1 MFRKKQSIIKTLGL
15 VALGSFALS
24 LATYTPN
31 IAQAAETLSLSE
43 KSFLMRGANLEL
55 ASGNLRFS
63 AVLEKGE
70 AEKKFGANFDL
81 LEEAGVLVLPTKNV
95 SGTITLETSGVE
107 KTVTKKS
114 DWLLVWDVKGA
125 EGKEFYQF
133 SALIDDAKSGEE
145 LTEYTAVGYVTTAD
159 GTIYTEPVT
168 RSVAQVARAT
178 YDNKSFVYSSK
189 VLPYIPDCEV
199 SFVVADGDSMDAI
212 NVRYGDEIPEMDVPT
227 KEGWEFD
234 GWYMNGEPFS
244 GAGKKVLDNVEVRAG
259 YSKALETKK
268 TKIDVRYDNTF
279 DFSGVADKLSKI
291 MIGDTVVDSSLY
303 ALNDGVLTLK
313 KEGLSA
319 LGLTNGQRYDLQFYV
334 GDYEYYK
341 TSLQA
346 SERTLI
352 FNAADFESVL
362 EADLAGDYALAND
375 LDFTGLQPTPVGSN
389 SAQFTGTLDGQG
401 FTLKNYTAHADTSVF
416 TGELELGWRSV
427 IHSIGKGGVVK
438 NLGIEYTNAYWR
450 SIAPFARNN
459 GTIDNVCVKAT
470 YTRNDMSTVVQN
482 TANAGIVAINAGT
495 IKNCIANVHFSD
507 LKMKLAGAITHEN
520 YAGAK
525 VENCYAVTNVALNPV
540 HTDKGFSE
548 GNEVYAHVNALLN
561 GLSGRLTKEN
571 GWSNAWDFKN
581 VSETG
586 LVIKSLNFGK
596 SISCGQIAYLSAG
609 IEGKLES
616 VIESDMSGEY
626 VLTSN
631 LNFDGITTAPIGNAN
646 NHFVGKLDGNG
657 YTIKNYV
664 GGVSTDNADG
674 NVCARSFIA
683 IIGAGGVVTNLGLEY
698 TNGNEKRMAP
708 FGYNYG
714 TIENVY
720 VKTNLP
726 GTAQT
731 NDASNVSGGM
741 VSVNYTGGIIKNC
754 IVDVIYG
761 ATNTLADSNS
771 GAAVGRNI
779 HGTIMNCYAVCN
791 LSLTITKT
799 NEGSAKATNVGVY
812 TSIADLVAA
821 QSASVTAE
829 NGWSEY
835 WKVADGAIAF
845 GRVIN

>member
-1 MFRKKQSIIKTLGL
+1 MFLKKRSIIKGL
-15 VALGSFALS
+15 AVTAIGS
-24 LATYTPN
+24 LAVAFVTYMPN
-31 IAQAAETLSLSE
+31 TAKAAETLSLE
-43 KSFLMRGANLEL
+43 KGSFFVRGANLEL
-55 ASGNLRFS
+55 ASGNLQFS
-63 AVLEKGE
+63 SVLEKSE
-70 AEKKFGANFDL
+70 AEKKFGADFSSVV
-81 LEEAGVLVLPTKNV
+81 ETGVLVLPTAGV
-95 SGTITLETSGVE
+95 DGAITLETDGVD
-107 KTVTKKS
+107 KTVTEKS

-125 EGKEFYQF
+125 EGEEFYQF
-133 SALIDDAKSGEE
+133 SAVVEDIADGEE
-145 LTEYTAVGYVTTAD
+145 LTEYTAVGYVTTTS
-159 GTIYTEPVT
+159 GTLYTEAVT
-168 RSVAQVARAT
+168 RSVAQVARAA
-178 YDNKSFVYSSK
+178 YDNKAFVYSSK
-189 VLPYIPDCEV
+189 VLPYIPECEV
-199 SFVVADGDSMDAI
+199 SFVVAEGSTVDSMTL
-212 NVRYGDEIPEMDVPT
+212 RYGEEIPEMDVPT
-227 KEGWEFD
+227 NNGWEFN
-234 GWYMNGEPFS
+234 GWYLNGEPFS
-244 GAGKKVLDNVEVRAG
+244 GAGKKVLNNVEVRAG
-259 YSKALETKK
+259 YSKTLEMTK
-268 TKIDVRYDNTF
+268 TKFDVKYDNTF
-279 DFSGVADKLSKI
+279 DFSGVTGTLSKVV
-291 MIGDTVVDSSLY
+291 IGDNVVDASLY
-303 ALNDGVLTLK
+303 TLDGGVLTIK
-313 KEGLSA
+313 KEGLV
-319 LGLTNGQRYDLQFYV
+319 GLTNGERYDVQFFV
-334 GDYEYYK
+334 GEYECYK
-341 TSLQA
+341 ASLQA

-362 EADLAGDYALAND
+362 ESDLSGDYALAND

-389 SAQFTGTLDGQG
+389 SAHFTGTLDGQG

-609 IEGKLES
+609 IEDKLES

-726 GTAQT
+726 RTAQA

-779 HGTIMNCYAVCN
+779 NGTIMSCYAVCN
-791 LSLTITKT
+791 LSLAITKT

-812 TSIADLVAA
+812 ASMADLVAA

-845 GRVIN
+845 GRIIN